1 MANIIIDT
9 NIFRQANFN
18 LNSASFRILDKYLEL
33 FEQEKAKLIIPNI
46 ILQEI
51 IKVYKKD
58 LDAKYSAYESSI
70 KKLLKVQYIDDNLTH
85 IKIDI
90 DEQIKIFE
98 KRFKKELNDRFG
110 EQLVIENE
118 AKFVDIKILVKKCI
132 NGEPP
137 FSQDGK
143 LGFRDAV
150 IWEVV
155 KNYVNNNME
164 KTIFISNDSDFINKE
179 TKKIHTNLLK
189 ELKNE
194 IIVLNDLSELDL
206 KLIIDKEKTKLIHY
220 YAKALED
227 NALEEILKE
236 FIDSNISDY
245 VRRPIEYDNIE
256 LTFFNVNNINI
267 IDIIKYNNNNL
278 IIKVDFNLN
287 LSYDA
292 YIFKYDY
299 YPISD
304 NPNSLGDF
312 EMIDSDWNESMMLA
326 STELEYNISTLLTYN
341 IDDEEIESIEIID
354 KQRKL

>member
-18 LNSASFRILDKYLEL
+18 LNSASFQILDKYLEL
-33 FEQEKAKLIIPNI
+33 FEQEKAKLVIPNI

-58 LDAKYSAYESSI
+58 LVSKYSAYESSI
-70 KKLLKVQYIDDNLTH
+70 KKLSKVQYINDKFFH
-85 IKIDI
+85 IEIDI
-90 DEQIKIFE
+90 DEQVKIF
-98 KRFKKELNDRFG
+98 KHHFTKELNDRFG

-118 AKFVDIKILVKKCI
+118 AKFVDITILIKKCI
-132 NGEPP
+132 NGDPP

-155 KNYVNNNME
+155 KNYVNNNIE
-164 KTIFISNDSDFINKE
+164 KTIFISKDSDFINKE

-194 IIVLNDLSELDL
+194 IIVLNNLSELDL
-206 KLIIDKEKTKLIHY
+206 KLIIDEEKTKLINY
-220 YAKALED
+220 YTKVLKGTTF
-227 NALEEILKE
+227 EEIMKE

-245 VRRPIEYDNIE
+245 IRRPIEYDNIE

-278 IIKVDFNLN
+278 IIKVDFDLN

-304 NPNSLGDF
+304 NRNSLGDF

-326 STELEYNISTLLTYN
+326 SAELEYNLSILLTYN
-341 IDDEEIESIEIID
+341 VENEEIESIEIVD
-354 KQRKL
+354 KRRKL